1 MLGKTRHAYQEQDL
15 YATRADFCRI
25 FKEQMDRLYL
35 LSYLLTADEAIAE
48 KCFVR
53 GLHGSTKSNVV
64 FKEWADY
71 WARRTIIRKAIQ
83 LVKPVPG
90 ETQAISAA
98 ANRKAPNIPAELA
111 AVTQVPVFER
121 FVFVMSV
128 LERYSDQECALLLH
142 CMRADV
148 AAARTRA
155 LQQIGASAELRRGLA
170 EIREE
175 KPQAK
180 GGTAAFG
187 FGAFSPLTASA

>member
-1 MLGKTRHAYQEQDL
+1 MLGKTKHAYQEQDL

-64 FKEWADY
+64 FKEWADS

-83 LVKPVPG
+83 LVKPVHG
-90 ETQAISAA
+90 EAQAASVAA
-98 ANRKAPNIPAELA
+98 SRKGLNMPAELA
-111 AVTQVPVFER
+111 AVTQVPAFER

-142 CMRADV
+142 CMRAEV
-148 AAARTRA
+148 VAARTRA
-155 LQQIGASAELRRGLA
+155 LQQIGASAELRQGLA
-170 EIREE
+170 AIIEE

-180 GGTAAFG
+180 GGAATFG
-187 FGAFSPLTASA
+187 FGVLSPLTASA